1 MDHNAS
7 ASIFGWQFQ
16 INSAI
21 LYFINHIKE
30 IKSIRIE
37 GKDEDIEISLL
48 NGKKILIQAKSS
60 SKLGIDKS
68 AIKKLRQ
75 GINTLYLGSQNNEV
89 EKLIY
94 TTNYPNP
101 IGGSIS
107 HYDIFMGSDYI
118 ERPYNEIP
126 SSYKKNLVKILNDI
140 SEEHG
145 GQFNTDILNIS
156 VIHFD
161 GSHQET
167 RFRTIL
173 RMIREFLIKISVNQ
187 DFSKSL
193 LEIWQS
199 DFLFNATNS
208 DISINLNK
216 NQIIWPIIVLNSQLS
231 EEDKTFQNLI
241 EKFEMDE
248 EGIGLVLHQYSN
260 FINKQTE
267 KFSFVMKVNNEYEI
281 YKKNKIGVARQT
293 ISFINNNW
301 TDYLYLVDLDT
312 IEEEVKEVLVKI
324 ILSKILNQKQMI
336 KKIKQ
341 EVNLEI

>member
-1 MDHNAS
+1 
-7 ASIFGWQFQ
+7 
-16 INSAI
+16 
-21 LYFINHIKE
+21 
-30 IKSIRIE
+30 
-37 GKDEDIEISLL
+37 
-48 NGKKILIQAKSS
+48 
-60 SKLGIDKS
+60 
-68 AIKKLRQ
+68 
-75 GINTLYLGSQNNEV
+75 
-89 EKLIY
+89 
-94 TTNYPNP
+94 
-101 IGGSIS
+101 
-107 HYDIFMGSDYI
+107 
-118 ERPYNEIP
+118 
-126 SSYKKNLVKILNDI
+126 
-140 SEEHG
+140 
-145 GQFNTDILNIS
+145 
-156 VIHFD
+156 
-161 GSHQET
+161 
-167 RFRTIL
+167 
-173 RMIREFLIKISVNQ
+173 MIREFLIKISVNQ

-260 FINKQTE
+260 FINKQIE